1 MLWVRLMAA
10 NAEGH
15 LRERLLHLVNVAARR
30 VAAVNQYGT
39 QSLQFLMS
47 N

>member
-15 LRERLLHLVNVAARR
+15 SRERSSHLVNVAARR

-39 QSLQFLMS
+39 QSSQFSMS